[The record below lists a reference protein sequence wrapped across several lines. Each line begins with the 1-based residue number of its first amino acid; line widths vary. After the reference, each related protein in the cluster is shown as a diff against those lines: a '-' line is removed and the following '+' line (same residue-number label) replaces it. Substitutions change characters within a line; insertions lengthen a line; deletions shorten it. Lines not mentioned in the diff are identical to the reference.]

1 MNEFSL
7 IQAKEQKWV
16 MIVSIAGGQVATKR
30 LVDMG
35 LTPGTRIKL
44 LKKAFFGPLEIEVR
58 GSRLVLGRGLAT
70 KILVKHYE

>member
-16 MIVSIAGGQVATKR
+16 MVVSIAGGQVATKR